1 MAEGFIVSENGNIKI
16 SEEVV
21 NRITSIAARE
31 VDGVV
36 ALGTPTGGIS
46 DFLGKKNQS
55 KSKGI
60 KVELGEN
67 STEIDIH
74 ISVRFGMNICDVA
87 RKVQESVKS
96 ALESYVGMDNILI
109 NVFVDAI
116 DIDSKA
122 AKSGDNSED
131 LSDEIQGD
139 DAQEQE
145 QE

>member
-21 NRITSIAARE
+21 TRITSIAARE

-36 ALGTPTGGIS
+36 ALGTPTGGIG

-55 KSKGI
+55 RPKGI
-60 KVELGEN
+60 KVELSEN

-74 ISVRFGMNICDVA
+74 ISVRFGMKICEVA
-87 RKVQESVKS
+87 RKVQESVKF

-116 DIDSKA
+116 DIDNKA
-122 AKSGDNSED
+122 AKSVEEPDELFDEPQSED
-131 LSDEIQGD
+131 APEQ
-139 DAQEQE
+139 AQE
-145 QE
+145 

>member
-21 NRITSIAARE
+21 TRISSIAARE

-36 ALGTPTGGIS
+36 ALGTPTGGIG

-116 DIDSKA
+116 DIDNKA
-122 AKSGDNSED
+122 AKSGEEPDDSQSED
-131 LSDEIQGD
+131 
-139 DAQEQE
+139 APEQE

>member
-1 MAEGFIVSENGNIKI
+1 MAEGFIVAENGNIKI

-36 ALGTPTGGIS
+36 ALGTPTGGIG

-74 ISVRFGMNICDVA
+74 ISVRFGMNIRDVA

-116 DIDSKA
+116 DIDNKA
-122 AKSGDNSED
+122 NKSGEEPDEPQSED
-131 LSDEIQGD
+131 
-139 DAQEQE
+139 APEQE